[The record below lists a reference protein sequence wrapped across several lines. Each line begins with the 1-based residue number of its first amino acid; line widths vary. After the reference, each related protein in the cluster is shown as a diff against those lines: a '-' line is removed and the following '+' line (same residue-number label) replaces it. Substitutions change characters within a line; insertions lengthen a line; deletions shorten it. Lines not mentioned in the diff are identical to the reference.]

1 MNIIPKS
8 SKRGSSH
15 GLVDYIAHSKLD
27 KEKEG
32 VQRRELFT
40 DEEFE
45 QELDVRTSNRHLS
58 ATGLKPS
65 HDELLHLV
73 LAPANDEFESIG
85 LTEKER
91 KQNFKT
97 VVRATLAALKKEI
110 NAKTL
115 KWVAALHLNT
125 DNPHVHV
132 AIQKKYVDERDG
144 EQRELKQ
151 IPRRSMYFKETSEN
165 GEKVTREGAL
175 VTASKNKIAEFAAQ
189 VAHHR
194 SLQQEKEAQ
203 QIIQKDDARFTRYK
217 SDDPLAATPDY
228 KDRRTLAKEM
238 LLASEILRREANIS
252 NLENH
257 GDKKRFEIEDAG
269 TGTKRFVSLFDVE
282 RKIQI
287 VAAKK
292 AAAKY
297 PNDKQRGEKLAG
309 HFADAER
316 AKNAL
321 LIKQLET
328 IKAHV
333 LGYERR
339 HLAEAL
345 EKHAKLHNEALLIG
359 KNRERAGKPDFVPV
373 FKPDELQK
381 LQSEA
386 IRQPDLEKVLFFETV
401 RHSLTTERRQI
412 EHPANGGRSTTRR
425 DEDLRELKAALVVHH
440 LKDAASEKR
449 LENWLKNKDFHRV
462 PSGGKLWSNHALERH
477 KREAEKQFGFWSKIQ
492 STAGRIFVGQSGSNN
507 SAIDYAVLREQINA
521 RLAAAEAEKR
531 EEIEQN
537 KKLSRALDKIFDD
550 ETNPNK
556 YTLSAKFTSYE
567 LAEVEDLAL
576 ETNDFNRYKES
587 LVDQEMWLRGHLK
600 GETEKASQEI
610 AARFLI
616 GRAEARQI
624 IGEMRLAERRES
636 LAAFGKNKQWIKHK
650 IADPKTGDERELSLK
665 DVAVKKHYYLLDNIL
680 EKVFESSDNKN
691 LRAAVEETADEK
703 ERALIAEVDAAVF
716 LERELT
722 SQKQDIFSRYKLETD
737 FAPLFT
743 PKEIAALRYRNH
755 QTADKNESA
764 KLAKIIETAEKEGN
778 VVRLHNALDA
788 RVKAL
793 TDLTAGLT
801 QNQMLQTATDE
812 PILKSSVVVQNRH
825 SAINQNQEI
834 LNRSVNAPEN
844 AESNRIAAQISS
856 AQVVESNSANKQVA
870 GTREVK
876 ARYSAESKQTNHEKN
891 QSINRSASRTR

>member
-45 QELDVRTSNRHLS
+45 QELDVRRSNRHLS
-58 ATGLKPS
+58 ATGFKPA

-73 LAPANDEFESIG
+73 LAPAKDEFESIG

-132 AIQKKYVDERDG
+132 AIQKKYVDERSG
-144 EQRELKQ
+144 ATQELKQ
-151 IPRRSMYFKETSEN
+151 IPRRSMYFKETGEN

-194 SLQQEKEAQ
+194 SVGQEKGAQ
-203 QIIQKDDARFTRYK
+203 QTHRKEDIRFTRYK
-217 SDDPLAATPDY
+217 SDDPLVATTDY
-228 KDRRTLAKEM
+228 KDRRTLAQEM
-238 LLASEILRREANIS
+238 LLASEILRREANIR

-257 GDKKRFEIEDAG
+257 GDKKRFEIEDAVSG
-269 TGTKRFVSLFDVE
+269 NKRFVSLFDVE
-282 RKIQI
+282 RRIQI

-297 PNDKQRGEKLAG
+297 PNDKQKREKLAE

-316 AKNAL
+316 SENAL
-321 LIKQLET
+321 LIKQLEI

-339 HLAEAL
+339 HLAETL
-345 EKHAKLHNEALLIG
+345 EKHAKLHNAALLIG
-359 KNRERAGKPDFVPV
+359 KNRERAGKHALVPI

-386 IRQPDLEKVLFFETV
+386 IREKDLEKVLFFETV
-401 RHSLTTERRQI
+401 RHNLTDERRRI
-412 EHPANGGRSTTRR
+412 SGLENRDKFNTRR
-425 DEDLRELKAALVVHH
+425 DEDLQELKATQVVNQ
-440 LKDAASEKR
+440 LKEAAAEKK
-449 LENWLKNKDFHRV
+449 LEGWLQNKDFQRV
-462 PSGGKLWSNHALERH
+462 SAGGKLWSNRDLERH
-477 KREAEKQFGFWSKIQ
+477 EREAITKSKFWSGIKSVAEQ
-492 STAGRIFVGQSGSNN
+492 IFVRQNN
-507 SAIDYAVLREQINA
+507 SDKLTVNYKVLREQVNA
-521 RLAAAEAEKR
+521 KLIAAESEKR
-531 EEIEQN
+531 TEIEQH
-537 KKLSRALDKIFDD
+537 KTLSKTLGKIFDD

-556 YTLSAKFTSYE
+556 HSLSPKFSSYE
-567 LAEVEDLAL
+567 LAEVENLAL

-587 LVDQEMWLRGHLK
+587 LAEQEKWLRGHF
-600 GETEKASQEI
+600 GGQTEKASNNI
-610 AARFLI
+610 AAKFLG

-624 IGEMRLAERRES
+624 IAEMRLAERRERV
-636 LAAFGKNKQWIKHK
+636 AAFDKNKQWIKHK
-650 IADPKTGDERELSLK
+650 IVDPKTGFERELSLK
-665 DVAVKKHYYLLDNIL
+665 DVAVKKHYYLLDNLL
-680 EKVFESSDNKN
+680 EQVFESSDNKN
-691 LRAAVEETADEK
+691 LRAAVERTADEK
-703 ERALIAEVDAAVF
+703 EQTLIGEVDAAVF
-716 LERELT
+716 LERELS
-722 SQKQDIFSRYKLETD
+722 SQKRDVFSRYKSETN

-743 PKEIAALRYRNH
+743 PKEIAALEYRSH

-764 KLAKIIETAEKEGN
+764 KLTKIIETAEKDGN
-778 VVRLHNALDA
+778 IVRLHNALDA
-788 RVKAL
+788 RAKAL
-793 TDLTAGLT
+793 TDLTADLT
-801 QNQMLQTATDE
+801 QNQTLETATDE
-812 PILKSSVVVQNRH
+812 PILKLSVVAQNRH
-825 SAINQNQEI
+825 AANNQNQEI
-834 LNRSVNAPEN
+834 LNRSMNAPEN
-844 AESNRIAAQISS
+844 ADSLRTAAQVSP
-856 AQVVESNSANKQVA
+856 AQTTESNSENKQFAVK
-870 GTREVK
+870 REVQTT
-876 ARYSAESKQTNHEKN
+876 YFAESKQTNQN
-891 QSINRSASRTR
+891 QTINRSASKTR